1 MENISRFKTE
11 KNKVESFSS
20 KYENGFFIISFW
32 NTSISYLFHTP
43 NRNSNIKNID
53 LMNNNE
59 KITYIENII
68 TLYYFILFDLE
79 KGMDFYGN
87 NLYNFIY
94 LILLYLDNGHPTE
107 DIIYNTITY
116 FFQNLHTIEPL
127 LEIKRKIKILFKMK
141 YATLFSNIFS
151 NLPKDKI
158 NILPTINQM
167 NQEIN
172 QSLNNV
178 NSNLSTTTELSKNK

>member
-1 MENISRFKTE
+1 
-11 KNKVESFSS
+11 VESFST

-32 NTSISYLFHTP
+32 NTSVLYLFHTP
-43 NRNSNIKNID
+43 SMNSNIKNID
-53 LMNNNE
+53 LMDNNE

-68 TLYYFILFDLE
+68 TLYYFILIILN

-94 LILLYLDNGHPTE
+94 LILLYLDSGHPTE
-107 DIIYNTITY
+107 VIINDAITY

-127 LEIKRKIKILFKMK
+127 SQVKQK
-141 YATLFSNIFS
+141 YSEVFGIEKALSFSKFLNKNKPSSFS
-151 NLPKDKI
+151 ENF
-158 NILPTINQM
+158 PTIQQM

-172 QSLNNV
+172 QSL
-178 NSNLSTTTELSKNK
+178 KNPK

>member
-1 MENISRFKTE
+1 MENILRFKIE
-11 KNKVESFSS
+11 KNTVQVFST

-32 NTSISYLFHTP
+32 NTSVLYLFHTP
-43 NRNSNIKNID
+43 MNSNIKNID
-53 LMNNNE
+53 LMDNNE

-68 TLYYFILFDLE
+68 TLYYFILIILN

-94 LILLYLDNGHPTE
+94 LILLYLDSGPVTE
-107 DIIYNTITY
+107 QIIYNAITY
-116 FFQNLHTIEPL
+116 FFQNLESIEPL

-158 NILPTINQM
+158 NIFLQ
-167 NQEIN
+167 
-172 QSLNNV
+172 
-178 NSNLSTTTELSKNK
+178 

>member
-1 MENISRFKTE
+1 MDN
-11 KNKVESFSS
+11 NK
-20 KYENGFFIISFW
+20 
-32 NTSISYLFHTP
+32 
-43 NRNSNIKNID
+43 
-53 LMNNNE
+53 

-68 TLYYFILFDLE
+68 TLYYFILIILN

-94 LILLYLDNGHPTE
+94 LILLYLDNGPPTE
-107 DIIYNTITY
+107 QIIYDAITY

-127 LEIKRKIKILFKMK
+127 LKIKRKLKILFEMK
-141 YATLFSNIFS
+141 YVTHFSKIFNIS
-151 NLPKDKI
+151 TTDKL
-158 NILPTINQM
+158 NILPTIQQM

-178 NSNLSTTTELSKNK
+178 NSNDSTAELSKNK